1 MIESAIAALLW
12 LSALGCAVMAG
23 LYFAFSAFIMRALG
37 EIDRAAGLAA
47 MVAINRVILRS
58 AFMPVFLGSTLTS
71 LALVGIALL
80 RWGEPGTA
88 PMLLGA
94 AAYVLGMFAVT
105 MARNVPLN
113 NRLIAAGAGG
123 DDGTWTLYLTVWT
136 RWNHVR
142 TVASLAGL
150 VLFVLALIERATAAS
165 AS

>member
-1 MIESAIAALLW
+1 MFDAIVTVLLW

-37 EIDRAAGLAA
+37 EIDRAAGIAA
-47 MVAINRVILRS
+47 MIAINRVILRS

-71 LALVGIALL
+71 LALAVIALL

-88 PMLLGA
+88 AMLAGA
-94 AAYVLGMFAVT
+94 AVYVLGMFGVT

-113 NRLIAAGAGG
+113 NRLIAAG
-123 DDGTWTLYLTVWT
+123 DDGTWALYLTVWT

-142 TVASLAGL
+142 TLASAAGL
-150 VLFVLALIERATAAS
+150 VLFVVALIELGANG
-165 AS
+165 

>member
-1 MIESAIAALLW
+1 MIEPAVTALLW

-37 EIDRAAGLAA
+37 EIDRAAGIAA

-71 LALVGIALL
+71 VALVAMALL
-80 RWGEPGTA
+80 DWGEPG
-88 PMLLGA
+88 A
-94 AAYVLGMFAVT
+94 AAMLAGALVYILGMFGVT
-105 MARNVPLN
+105 MACNVPLN

-123 DDGTWTLYLTVWT
+123 DDGTWALYLTVWT

-142 TVASLAGL
+142 TAASLAGL
-150 VLFVLALIERATAAS
+150 VLFVVALIER
-165 AS
+165 

>member
-1 MIESAIAALLW
+1 MIEPAVSALLW

-37 EIDRAAGLAA
+37 EIDRAAGIAA

-71 LALVGIALL
+71 LALAVIALL

-88 PMLLGA
+88 AMLVGA
-94 AAYVLGMFAVT
+94 LVYVLGMFGVT

-113 NRLIAAGAGG
+113 NRLIAAGADG
-123 DDGTWTLYLTVWT
+123 DDGIWALYLTVWT

-142 TVASLAGL
+142 TLASAAGL
-150 VLFVLALIERATAAS
+150 VLFVVALIELGANG
-165 AS
+165 